1 MDAVPVPVIDADGHV
16 LETDAELEQY
26 FEGAY
31 KGHKRSG
38 VFSIFPSLD
47 GWPRGFVRGM
57 DKVNRAGADIWI
69 EFIEGSKIDA
79 AVLYPTA
86 GLSFGLIQDPDW
98 ACVVARTYNNWLYHK
113 FCKADSRLKGVALLP
128 VHNPQEAAA
137 ELRHAVKERGMVAGL
152 LPAVTMLNKGYGH
165 EDFHPIYE
173 EAQKLDVPLTV
184 HGAVS
189 RGLGFDFLQTMS
201 MIHTLEHP
209 IAQMIQ
215 LTSVVLDGVFDL
227 FPKLRMGFLEAGA
240 GWIPYMMNRMDEKF
254 HIDRKRKHFP
264 LSVSPSEYFKRGNI
278 YVTCETDETTLDVVV
293 REMGEDYLMYPT
305 DFPHER
311 QAGEFAVDIPEF
323 WKREDLTETAKR
335 KILCDNAK
343 RFYNMA

>member
-1 MDAVPVPVIDADGHV
+1 MNDATVIDADGHV
-16 LETDAELEQY
+16 LENDIELAQY

-31 KGHKRSG
+31 QGHKRSG

-47 GWPRGFVRGM
+47 GWPRGFVKGM
-57 DKVNRAGADIWI
+57 DKVSATSAEAWI
-69 EFIEGSKIDA
+69 RFVDEAKLKA

-86 GLSFGLIQDPDW
+86 GLAFGLIQDPDW
-98 ACVVARTYNNWLYHK
+98 ACVVARAYNNWLSDRY
-113 FCKADSRLKGVALLP
+113 CKADSRLKGVAMLP

-137 ELRHAVKERGMVAGL
+137 ELRHAVLEQNMVAGM

-165 EDFHPIYE
+165 ADFHPIYE
-173 EAQKLDVPLTV
+173 EAQKLNVPLAV

-215 LTSVVLDGVFDL
+215 LTSVVLDGVFDI

-240 GWIPYMMNRMDEKF
+240 GWIPYMMDRMDEKF

-264 LSVSPSEYFKRGNI
+264 LSKLPSEYFKTGNV
-278 YVTCETDETTLDVVV
+278 YVTCETDEKILDAVV
-293 REMGEDYLMYPT
+293 REMGEDFIMYPT

-311 QAGEFAVDIPEF
+311 QAGEFATDIPQFLE
-323 WKREDLTETAKR
+323 RPDLSESAKR
-335 KILCDNAK
+335 KILSENAK
-343 RFYNMA
+343 RFYGIG

>member
-1 MDAVPVPVIDADGHV
+1 MKDVPVIDADGHV

-26 FEGAY
+26 FDGPY
-31 KGHKRSG
+31 KGHRRSG

-47 GWPRGFVRGM
+47 GWPRGFVRGL
-57 DKVNRAGADIWI
+57 DKVNRATAEVWI

-86 GLSFGLIQDPDW
+86 GLSFGLIQDSDW
-98 ACVVARTYNNWLYHK
+98 ACAVARTYNNWLLDKY
-113 FCKADSRLKGVALLP
+113 CKVDSRLKGVALLP
-128 VHNPQEAAA
+128 VHNPQEAAN
-137 ELRHAVKERGMVAGL
+137 ELRHAVKEQGMVAGL
-152 LPAVTMLNKGYGH
+152 MPAVTMLNKGYGH
-165 EDFHPIYE
+165 QDFHPIYE
-173 EAQKLDVPLTV
+173 EAQRLNVPLTV

-215 LTSVVLDGVFDL
+215 LTSIVLDGVFDL
-227 FPKLRMGFLEAGA
+227 FPQLRIGFLEAGA
-240 GWIPYMMNRMDEKF
+240 GWIPYMMDRMDEKF

-264 LSVSPSEYFKRGNI
+264 LSKLPSEYFKGGNI
-278 YVTCETDETTLDVVV
+278 YTTCETDEKILDAVV

-311 QAGEFAVDIPEF
+311 EVGEFAKDIPEF
-323 WKREDLTETAKR
+323 WERTDLSESAKI
-335 KILCDNAK
+335 KILSTNAR